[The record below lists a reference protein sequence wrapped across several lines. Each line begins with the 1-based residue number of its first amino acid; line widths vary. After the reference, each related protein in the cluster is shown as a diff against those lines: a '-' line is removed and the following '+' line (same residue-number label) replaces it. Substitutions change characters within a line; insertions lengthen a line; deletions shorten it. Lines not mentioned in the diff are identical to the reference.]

1 MSKDYGRDYLRHFT
15 VRCSQEKKKAT
26 TKKQKNKTKKRF
38 GVLEYQR
45 AFRFTSLNNKRATIL
60 DRITPIPTPPPPPP
74 PSPPHQIKDEA
85 ARRAKTCHFSIFDM
99 GGGGLGF
106 PLISSKIVPFPYM
119 CFLPYKMHHFC
130 SQKEGSCL
138 ENVLVCSR
146 QKGAGGLLQRPSNS
160 EKVMFSSRE

>member
-1 MSKDYGRDYLRHFT
+1 MSKDYGRDYLSHFT
-15 VRCSQEKKKAT
+15 VRCSQEKKAT
-26 TKKQKNKTKKRF
+26 TTTEKNKTKKRC
-38 GVLEYQR
+38 GVLEYQG

-60 DRITPIPTPPPPPP
+60 DIITPIPT
-74 PSPPHQIKDEA
+74 PPHQIKDEA
-85 ARRAKTCHFSIFDM
+85 ARMAKTCHFSIFDM
-99 GGGGLGF
+99 GGGSLGF

-138 ENVLVCSR
+138 ENVLACSR